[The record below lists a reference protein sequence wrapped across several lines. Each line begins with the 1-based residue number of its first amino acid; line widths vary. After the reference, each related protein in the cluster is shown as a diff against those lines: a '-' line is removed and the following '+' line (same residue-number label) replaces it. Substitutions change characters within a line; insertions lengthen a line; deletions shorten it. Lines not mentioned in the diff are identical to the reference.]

1 MLRSLH
7 RTILS
12 MATGGESISDVSE
25 VNSDREDDEDNSL
38 GISESN
44 DSTTGTCENCQKAAY
59 DHTIVLVEN
68 IGGITPYVI
77 PSFPFVTVRLMHIKF
92 QVYGEDETVYDGFLG
107 AEEECSVSAVH
118 EGSVLR
124 ICHGHNNA
132 FLINQ
137 EEFSKSIVTAGM
149 VLIDNSLVFVI
160 WKWCPVFEVNK
171 DNDEDVNMSC
181 ELQADKEDEDDE
193 EDESNSVIHALTFKC
208 IGTIKEERYQEI
220 LVAANL
226 QRRNGEEVH
235 VRLTP
240 EPTNCY
246 DSEAIAFECKT
257 STSTDSENKW
267 ERIGYMVCEVLQDV
281 HEAIR
286 SNSILSVQF
295 DWIRFIT
302 HWSRSKPGWY
312 CGIRISKV
320 GPWSKTCL
328 KHRSSI

>member
-1 MLRSLH
+1 
-7 RTILS
+7 
-12 MATGGESISDVSE
+12 MATMRESIRNAE
-25 VNSDREDDEDNSL
+25 VNSDEREDDEDN
-38 GISESN
+38 GPGFERN
-44 DSTTGTCENCQKAAY
+44 DSSPGACESCKKAAC
-59 DHTIVLVEN
+59 DHTIVLVES
-68 IGGITPYVI
+68 IGGTTPYVI
-77 PSFPFVTVRLMHIKF
+77 PSFPFVTVKLVHIKF
-92 QVYGEDETVYDGFLG
+92 QVYGDETVYDGFLG
-107 AEEECSVSAVH
+107 AEEECRLSAVSAVH

-124 ICHGHNNA
+124 ICHGHQNA
-132 FLINQ
+132 FLIDQ

-160 WKWCPVFEVNK
+160 WKWFPVLEVNE
-171 DNDEDVNMSC
+171 DNDEDNDEDESMNC
-181 ELQADKEDEDDE
+181 ELQEDEDDE
-193 EDESNSVIHALTFKC
+193 DDKDESNSLVHELTFKC

-267 ERIGYMVCEVLQDV
+267 ERIGYLVSEVTQDV

-312 CGIRISKV
+312 CGIRISRV

-328 KHRSSI
+328 KHRSSL